1 MNRSWLLTLAAI
13 FVGNASACWAADI
26 PKISD
31 RHVFLRGTLT
41 NSLYQFREKKTG
53 HVAFIGGSITQMN
66 GYRPM
71 VASLLQKR
79 FPETTFTF
87 TPAGISSTCS
97 TTGAFRLATDV
108 LAKGPVDLFFI
119 EFAVND
125 DQDAGHSSQE
135 CVRGMEGIVRQV
147 RAHNPAADMVITYFV
162 NPGMLKQLQEGKTPL
177 TMAAHDRVANH
188 YQVSTIHLAKEIAH
202 LTLARTISWEQYGG
216 THPKPFGNA
225 IGTAMIDQLLEKA
238 WLAPATKKQPHA
250 TVQTLLDSHSYS
262 QGHFRRP
269 DQAKIRSGWKW
280 EVPRWQGLP
289 GSKRS
294 QFTMIPMLQTTTS
307 GSELVFK
314 FQGNAVGAYIVAG
327 PDAGIVESRI
337 DNQPP
342 RTVDLFHRHSR
353 GLHYPRTVMFGQGLK
368 DGPHT
373 LTLKMTADKNAGSS
387 GNAMRIMQFTVNGPR

>member
-1 MNRSWLLTLAAI
+1 MNRTWLLTLAVI
-13 FVGNASACWAADI
+13 FVGNSSACWADEI

-135 CVRGMEGIVRQV
+135 
-147 RAHNPAADMVITYFV
+147 
-162 NPGMLKQLQEGKTPL
+162 
-177 TMAAHDRVANH
+177 
-188 YQVSTIHLAKEIAH
+188 
-202 LTLARTISWEQYGG
+202 
-216 THPKPFGNA
+216 
-225 IGTAMIDQLLEKA
+225 
-238 WLAPATKKQPHA
+238 
-250 TVQTLLDSHSYS
+250 
-262 QGHFRRP
+262 
-269 DQAKIRSGWKW
+269 
-280 EVPRWQGLP
+280 
-289 GSKRS
+289 
-294 QFTMIPMLQTTTS
+294 
-307 GSELVFK
+307 
-314 FQGNAVGAYIVAG
+314 
-327 PDAGIVESRI
+327 
-337 DNQPP
+337 
-342 RTVDLFHRHSR
+342 
-353 GLHYPRTVMFGQGLK
+353 
-368 DGPHT
+368 
-373 LTLKMTADKNAGSS
+373 
-387 GNAMRIMQFTVNGPR
+387 